1 MRKALPE
8 TKEKFIDAALEELYL
23 YGTAGFSIRNVAKT
37 CGLSCAAP
45 YRHFKSKND
54 LIQEVITAVADR
66 WRARVTSLLEGH
78 NGSTRQKILDIAI
91 EYIRFLCENKGYFSV
106 VVMNEK
112 FLSPEQIREKAL
124 ISEEVRV
131 IIDAYCR
138 EVNMTAEAK
147 KRKTFIVHA
156 LILGAAEMMTAD
168 SLHYTE
174 ENIDMV
180 RRCIDREFDIE

>member
-45 YRHFKSKND
+45 YRHFKSKNE

-66 WRARVTSLLEGH
+66 WKARVDSLLKSH
-78 NGSTRQKILDIAI
+78 SGSTRQKLLDISI

-106 VVMNEK
+106 VVMNER
-112 FLSPEQIREKAL
+112 FLSPEQIREKSL
-124 ISEEVRV
+124 ISKEVRGIV
-131 IIDAYCR
+131 DTYCD
-138 EVNMTAEAK
+138 EVNMNAEAK
-147 KRKTFIVHA
+147 VRKTFIVRA

-174 ENIDMV
+174 ENIEMV
-180 RRCIDREFDIE
+180 RQCIDREFDIE

>member
-23 YGTAGFSIRNVAKT
+23 YGTAGFSIRNVAKS

-45 YRHFKSKND
+45 YRHFKSKNE

-66 WRARVTSLLEGH
+66 WRACVTSLLEGH

-112 FLSPEQIREKAL
+112 FLNPEQIREKSL
-124 ISEEVRV
+124 ISEGVRV

-147 KRKTFIVHA
+147 TRKTFIVRA